1 MIIIPVKDGES
12 IDRALKRFKKKFM
25 KTGTMKELR
34 DRREFTKKSV
44 ELRAQRIKAA
54 YKEQLRREETS
65 FFTHLTPGDFID
77 CVTIY
82 CYIRFQ

>member
-34 DRREFTKKSV
+34 SRREFTKKSV
-44 ELRAQRIKAA
+44 ELRAQRIKAV
-54 YKEQLRREETS
+54 YKEQLRRDE
-65 FFTHLTPGDFID
+65 D
-77 CVTIY
+77 
-82 CYIRFQ
+82 

>member
-34 DRREFTKKSV
+34 NRREFTKKSV
-44 ELRAQRIKAA
+44 EIRAQRIKAA
-54 YKEQLRREETS
+54 YKEQLSREE
-65 FFTHLTPGDFID
+65 D
-77 CVTIY
+77 
-82 CYIRFQ
+82 